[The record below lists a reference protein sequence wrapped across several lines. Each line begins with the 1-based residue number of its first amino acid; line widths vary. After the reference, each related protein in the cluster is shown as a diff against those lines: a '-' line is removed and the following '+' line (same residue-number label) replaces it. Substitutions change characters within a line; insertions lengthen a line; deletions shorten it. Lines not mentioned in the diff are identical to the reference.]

1 MPQYWNLLVPMLE
14 KPYAEY
20 AQRNAEPI
28 LEVLRHELRGH
39 TDVLEIGSGTGQ
51 HAVQF
56 AAELVDVQWQT
67 SDLDENHEGIRS
79 RIAAAGLPNVQGP
92 LSFDVT
98 RAEVRYESYD
108 VVYSSNTAHIM
119 SRGAVD
125 AMFGLV
131 GRALRPHGLF
141 ILYGPFRRDGQFNTQ
156 SNADF
161 DADLRSRDPAM
172 GMRDLDALDKL
183 GAANGLRRVNLYAV
197 PSNNLVAVWQKMPAS
212 AQ

>member
-1 MPQYWNLLVPMLE
+1 MLE

-20 AQRNAEPI
+20 AQRNAGPI
-28 LEVLRHELRGH
+28 LEVLQHELRGR

-51 HAVQF
+51 HAIRF

-79 RIAAAGLPNVQGP
+79 RIAEAGLPNVHGP
-92 LSFDVT
+92 LSLDVT
-98 RAEVRYESYD
+98 RAEVTNESYD

-119 SRGAVD
+119 SSIAVD
-125 AMFGLV
+125 AMFGFV

-141 ILYGPFRRDGQFNTQ
+141 ILYGPFRRAGHFNTQ

-161 DADLRSRDPAM
+161 DANLRSRDPAM
-172 GMRDLDALDKL
+172 GIRDLDALEKL
-183 GAANGLRRVNLYAV
+183 GAESGLRRVNLYAV
-197 PSNNLVAVWQKMPAS
+197 PSNNLVAVWQKTPAS